1 MVTKRT
7 NKQQK
12 KKAAASLGINSSL
25 HLDNSKLTPIPLNN
39 KQSQQGDNEQLSTNK
54 GTDTRYKGSN
64 AIIFILIET

>member
-7 NKQQK
+7 NKQQ

-25 HLDNSKLTPIPLNN
+25 HLENSKLTPIPLNN
-39 KQSQQGDNEQLSTNK
+39 KQSQQGDNEQLSTNR